1 MQSPTGKRPRH
12 YADDVIYGR
21 STLDQVPTDWR
32 ELILKHVQIACIQL
46 GSQVATG
53 RDRAARAAMLERV
66 PPVILPDVQRLA
78 KEYYS
83 NKNFV

>member
-1 MQSPTGKRPRH
+1 MQLPTGKRPRH

-32 ELILKHVQIACIQL
+32 ELILKHVQIACTQL
-46 GSQVATG
+46 AAQVAKG
-53 RDRAARAAMLERV
+53 RDRATRAAMLKLV
-66 PPVILPDVQRLA
+66 PPVILPDVERLA

-83 NKNFV
+83 NKNSV

>member
-1 MQSPTGKRPRH
+1 MQLPTGKRPRH

-32 ELILKHVQIACIQL
+32 ELILKHVQIACTQL
-46 GSQVATG
+46 AAQVARG
-53 RDRAARAAMLERV
+53 RDRAARAAMLQRV
-66 PPVILPDVQRLA
+66 PPVILPDVERLA

-83 NKNFV
+83 NKNSV